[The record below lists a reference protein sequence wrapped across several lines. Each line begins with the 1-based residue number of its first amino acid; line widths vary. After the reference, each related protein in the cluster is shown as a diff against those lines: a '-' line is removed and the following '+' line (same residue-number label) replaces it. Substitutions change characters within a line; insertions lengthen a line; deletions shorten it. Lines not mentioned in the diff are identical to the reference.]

1 MAKTVVLRLEN
12 DVYDE
17 LRKAAVAERR
27 PLAIFIATAAL
38 TRIREEQFVSRGEM
52 DEILGNDALVRRLKT
67 GSQQARRRTG
77 EFVA

>member
-1 MAKTVVLRLEN
+1 MAKTVILRLEN

-17 LRKAAVAERR
+17 LRKAAVADRR
-27 PLAIFIATAAL
+27 PLATFIATAAL
-38 TRIREEQFVSRGEM
+38 TRIREAQFVSRGEM
-52 DEILGNDALVRRLKT
+52 DEILGDDALVRRLKT

>member
-17 LRKAAVAERR
+17 LRKAAAAERR
-27 PLAIFIATAAL
+27 PLATFIATAAL
-38 TRIREEQFVSRGEM
+38 KRIREAQFVSRGEI
-52 DEILGNDALVRRLKT
+52 DEILGDDALVRRLKA

>member
-17 LRKAAVAERR
+17 LRKAAVAERL
-27 PLAIFIATAAL
+27 PLATFIATTAL
-38 TRIREEQFVSRGEM
+38 TQIRERQFVSRGEI
-52 DEILGNDALVRRLKT
+52 DEILGDDALVRRLKA